1 MQKNII
7 YRVSD
12 SPRYDNLADFNSW
25 YEVRAQL
32 DKNEHYLFREVW
44 TLNDLNYYD
53 KMIDTNFSRI
63 IDDNWIKGHTDKS
76 GRVTFYGCTVLDD
89 IEGHNELQPT
99 QYEQETCNL

>member
-1 MQKNII
+1 MQKIII

-12 SPRYDNLADFNSW
+12 SPRYDNLADSSSW

-63 IDDNWIKGHTDKS
+63 IDDNWIKKHTDES
-76 GRVTFYGCTVLDD
+76 GYATFYGCTVLDD
-89 IEGHNELQPT
+89 IEGRNELQPT